1 VRTLAHRF
9 MGACASA
16 MALSISGAPAEAR
29 TATPAT
35 LADAFAALRNGETLT
50 LMPGNYGSVTMP
62 TRRFT
67 RTLIVDATRATFS
80 QLTIRNTSGVEMRG
94 GRVTGPSSQAYGVAI
109 DSARQVR
116 VTGMIITGPR
126 VGITISRSTG
136 VRVDLNVFDGV
147 RSDGVNVTMA
157 SQVIIQNN
165 VCRNFRPI
173 MPVYASDGRLL
184 VDGDHPDCVQGW
196 STPGA
201 QRTDDII
208 VTGNVGTGY
217 MQGIFFRNPLG
228 GRFRR
233 LTVRNN
239 TMVVSAWNGIVLQ
252 DVDGAT
258 VTDNLVRSVPG
269 SRMLNFPFGLIRA
282 WIRIQGRTLVV
293 CDNEAPDD
301 PERQGT
307 RRC

>member
-1 VRTLAHRF
+1 
-9 MGACASA
+9 MGACASIA
-16 MALSISGAPAEAR
+16 AGLISTTPAEAR

-35 LADAFAALRNGETLT
+35 LADAFAALQNGETLT
-50 LMPGNYGSVTMP
+50 LMPGDYGKVTMP
-62 TRRFT
+62 RRRFT
-67 RTLIVDATRATFS
+67 PTLIVDSSRATFT
-80 QLTIRNTSGVEMRG
+80 QLTIRNTSGVEIRG
-94 GRVTGPSSQAYGVAI
+94 GRIVGPSSQAYGVAV
-109 DSARQVR
+109 DSARNVR
-116 VTGMIITGPR
+116 VTGMRVTGPR
-126 VGITISRSTG
+126 IGLTISRSTS
-136 VRVDLNVFDGV
+136 VRVDQNVFDGV

-157 SQVIIQNN
+157 SQVMIQNN

-173 MPVYASDGRLL
+173 MPIYASNGALL

-201 QRTDDII
+201 QRTDDIT

-233 LTVRNN
+233 LTVRDN

-258 VTDNLVRSVPG
+258 VTNNVVRSVTG

-282 WIRIQGRTLVV
+282 WIRIQGKGLVV
-293 CDNEAPDD
+293 CDNQAPDD

-307 RRC
+307 QRC